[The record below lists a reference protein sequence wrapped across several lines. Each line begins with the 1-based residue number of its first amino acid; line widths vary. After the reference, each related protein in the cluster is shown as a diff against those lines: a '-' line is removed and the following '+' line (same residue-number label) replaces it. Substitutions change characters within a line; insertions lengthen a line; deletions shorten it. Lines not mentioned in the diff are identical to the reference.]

1 MIKMTA
7 TWKIQTQRLPLIF
20 NENRGEFV
28 ENILINK
35 SRFFCGLYNDLF
47 KEQYALGKLK
57 KKIQYKKDEF
67 DITIVHGNDDKKMIF
82 IEIPEPK
89 KSDFSYNLFT
99 KYYCI
104 PYRIKENRIE
114 IYELYGVETIKGT
127 TNNLLVFYKDAQHL
141 ISNLCAP
148 YKIDEKNNFKDFM
161 YAYVFRYD
169 DK

>member
-47 KEQYALGKLK
+47 NEQYALGKLK

-67 DITIVHGNDDKKMIF
+67 DITIVYGNDDKKMIF
-82 IEIPEPK
+82 IEVPEPK
-89 KSDFSYNLFT
+89 KIRFFIQFIYEVLLYSISY
-99 KYYCI
+99 KRK
-104 PYRIKENRIE
+104 PYRNI
-114 IYELYGVETIKGT
+114 
-127 TNNLLVFYKDAQHL
+127 
-141 ISNLCAP
+141 
-148 YKIDEKNNFKDFM
+148 
-161 YAYVFRYD
+161 
-169 DK
+169 